1 MWRWRRIVRGPGRVA
16 VVLACAL
23 LVSGCAAGRAF
34 RSGEAAARGG
44 NWDAAVEYY
53 RLAVQDSPNR
63 PEYRIAL
70 ERAMLNAARA
80 HLAAAREREAAGDL
94 SGALI
99 EYRRSYA
106 LDPSNG
112 EAGVK
117 IANLQQQLR
126 ERIEAARAPPPI
138 EAMRARARQETQPPL
153 LDPASDEL
161 LVLEFADSN
170 LSEIL
175 EFLGDASGIN
185 VTYDE
190 QFEDRPASLDLA
202 DVTFEEAL
210 VHLLSS
216 HGAFYKV
223 VNPTTIIVVPDTPQK
238 GTAYDEQ
245 AIRTF
250 YISHGDVEE
259 LVALLTGV
267 LRTPEMSVAPL
278 FMANPTANSLTVR
291 ATTSVLGIV
300 EQVIAAN
307 DKPRA
312 EIVIDVEILE
322 VNRERAKQYGLD
334 LSQYSIGALFSPEG
348 PPGGVPA
355 AEGDAGGL
363 AAQGE
368 TSGYFNL
375 NTISRGVS
383 LADFYTAVPAA
394 VVNFLEQDTNTR
406 LIAQPQLR
414 GQEGTELTLNLGQ
427 EIPVPTTAFTP
438 LAAGGASFNP
448 LTSYTYRPIGV
459 IISMTP
465 RVTYE
470 NEIILELE
478 VENST
483 LGPSLLVAGQSLPT
497 FGTRNVVTRLRLRDG
512 ESNLLAGL
520 LREQDRQTLKGI
532 PGLMNIP
539 ILRRLFSSNDQSV
552 RTTDIVMLLTPRI
565 VRGHEL
571 TQQDVSP
578 IHIGTQGNIGV
589 TGPPPQ
595 IGAAPEIPTAPAAV
609 PDATTPGAGGLP
621 PAAAPV
627 PDTVALPSAA
637 PEIPPAGDI
646 PPVAVPGAGDLPPAA
661 VPGGGAGSP
670 AALPGPAAAAAA
682 VDPSAPVAEPA
693 DAEPDP

>member
-1 MWRWRRIVRGPGRVA
+1 MRWCGGGSPGPGRCVTL
-16 VVLACAL
+16 LACAL
-23 LVSGCAAGRAF
+23 VITGCAAGRAF
-34 RSGEAAARGG
+34 RSAESAARGG

-53 RLAVQDSPNR
+53 RLAVQDAPDR

-70 ERAMLNAARA
+70 ERAMLNASRA
-80 HLAAAREREAAGDL
+80 HLAAARELEAAGNL

-99 EYRRSYA
+99 EYRQAYA

-112 EAGVK
+112 EAGVR
-117 IANLQQQLR
+117 IANLQQELR
-126 ERIEAARAPPPI
+126 ARIEAARAPAPI
-138 EAMRARARQETQPPL
+138 EAMREQARQESQLPL
-153 LDPASDEL
+153 LDPASEEL
-161 LVLEFADSN
+161 LVLEFADAN
-170 LSEIL
+170 LRDIL
-175 EFLGDASGIN
+175 EFLGEASGIN

-190 QFEDRPASLDLA
+190 DFEDEPASLNLV

-210 VHLLSS
+210 LHLLSS
-216 HGAFYKV
+216 YGAFYKV
-223 VNPTTIIVVPDTPQK
+223 VNPTTIVVVPATPQK
-238 GTAYDEQ
+238 RAQYDEQ

-259 LVALLTGV
+259 LVALLTAV
-267 LRTPEMSVAPL
+267 IRTPEMSVAPQ
-278 FMANPTANSLTVR
+278 FVANTTANSLTVR
-291 ATTSVLGIV
+291 ASTSVLGIV
-300 EQVIAAN
+300 ERVLEAN

-312 EIVIDVEILE
+312 EIIIDVEILE

-334 LSQYSIGALFSPEG
+334 LSQYSLGAVFSPEG
-348 PPGGVPA
+348 PPGGVAAA
-355 AEGDAGGL
+355 AEGDNGATTESGSSGGF
-363 AAQGE
+363 
-368 TSGYFNL
+368 FNL

-383 LADFYTAVPAA
+383 IADFYTAIPAA

-532 PGLMNIP
+532 PGLMNVP
-539 ILRRLFSSNDQSV
+539 ILGRLFSANDQSV
-552 RTTDIVMLLTPRI
+552 QTTDIVMLLTPRI

-571 TQQDVSP
+571 TQQDLSP

-589 TGPPPQ
+589 TGPPPS
-595 IGAAPEIPTAPAAV
+595 ISTAPTAPTGAAPVAPAPV
-609 PDATTPGAGGLP
+609 ATTP
-621 PAAAPV
+621 V
-627 PDTVALPSAA
+627 PGTGQ
-637 PEIPPAGDI
+637 AGD
-646 PPVAVPGAGDLPPAA
+646 PPDR
-661 VPGGGAGSP
+661 
-670 AALPGPAAAAAA
+670 
-682 VDPSAPVAEPA
+682 
-693 DAEPDP
+693 

>member
-1 MWRWRRIVRGPGRVA
+1 MAAGL
-16 VVLACAL
+16 LACAVL
-23 LVSGCAAGRAF
+23 ASGCAAGRAF

-44 NWDAAVEYY
+44 DWDAAVEYY
-53 RLAVQDSPNR
+53 RLAVQDSPDR

-80 HLAAAREREAAGDL
+80 HLAAARLLEAEGEL
-94 SGALI
+94 SGALT
-99 EYRRSYA
+99 EYRQAYA

-117 IANLQQQLR
+117 IANLQQTLR
-126 ERIEAARAPPPI
+126 ERIEAARAPAPI
-138 EAMRARARQETQPPL
+138 EAMRDRARRETRSPL
-153 LDPASDEL
+153 LDPVSDEL
-161 LVLEFADSN
+161 LVLEFADTS

-175 EFLGDASGIN
+175 EFLGDAGGIN

-190 QFEDRPASLDLA
+190 QFEDGPASLDLA

-223 VNPTTIIVVPDTPQK
+223 VNPTTIVVVPDTPQK
-238 GTAYDEQ
+238 RSEYDEQ

-250 YISHGDVEE
+250 YVSHGDVEE
-259 LVALLTGV
+259 IVALLIAV
-267 LRTPEMSVAPL
+267 LRTPEMSVPPQ
-278 FMANPTANSLTVR
+278 FVANTSANSLTVR
-291 ATTSVLGIV
+291 ASTAVLGIV

-322 VNRERAKQYGLD
+322 VNRERARQYGLD
-334 LSQYSIGALFSPEG
+334 LSQYSLGAVFSPEG
-348 PPGGVPA
+348 PPPAQPA
-355 AEGDAGGL
+355 ADGDGSTTPSAGF
-363 AAQGE
+363 
-368 TSGYFNL
+368 FNL

-383 LADFYTAVPAA
+383 IADFYTAVPAA

-470 NEIILELE
+470 NEIILELA

-483 LGPSLLVAGQSLPT
+483 LGPSILVAGQSLPT
-497 FGTRNVVTRLRLRDG
+497 FGTRLVETRLRLRDG

-532 PGLMNIP
+532 PGLMRVP
-539 ILRRLFSSNDQSV
+539 ILGRLFSANDQSV
-552 RTTDIVMLLTPRI
+552 QTTDIVMLLTPRI

-571 TQQDVSP
+571 TQQDVNP
-578 IHIGTQGNIGV
+578 IHIGTQGNIGI
-589 TGPPPQ
+589 TGPPPR
-595 IGAAPEIPTAPAAV
+595 IATAPEAPPAPAPTAPDAPPAPAGAPPAAV
-609 PDATTPGAGGLP
+609 PDP
-621 PAAAPV
+621 PAVPTGVPAPG
-627 PDTVALPSAA
+627 PDDSAA
-637 PEIPPAGDI
+637 
-646 PPVAVPGAGDLPPAA
+646 AVTSRP
-661 VPGGGAGSP
+661 
-670 AALPGPAAAAAA
+670 AAAAA
-682 VDPSAPVAEPA
+682 VDGPGR
-693 DAEPDP
+693 

>member
-1 MWRWRRIVRGPGRVA
+1 MRRCEQRDRGWSVT
-16 VVLACAL
+16 VVLLACVV
-23 LVSGCAAGRAF
+23 LVSSCAAGRAY
-34 RSGEAAARGG
+34 RDGQSAVRGG

-53 RLAVQDSPNR
+53 RLALQEAPDR

-80 HLAAAREREAAGDL
+80 HLAAARELETAGDL

-99 EYRRSYA
+99 EYRQSYA

-117 IANLQQQLR
+117 IANLQQELR
-126 ERIEAARAPPPI
+126 ERIEAARAPTPI
-138 EAMRARARQETQPPL
+138 EAMRAQARQETRPPL

-161 LVLEFADSN
+161 LVLEFADTS
-170 LSEIL
+170 LRDIVD
-175 EFLGDASGIN
+175 FLGDASGIN
-185 VTYDE
+185 VTYDQE
-190 QFEDRPASLDLA
+190 FEDGLASLELA
-202 DVTFEEAL
+202 NVTFEEAL
-210 VHLLSS
+210 ARLLAS

-223 VNPTTIIVVPDTPQK
+223 VNPTTIVVVPDTPEK
-238 GTAYDEQ
+238 RAAYEEQ

-259 LVALLTGV
+259 IVALLTAV
-267 LRTPEMSVAPL
+267 LGTSDMTVVPQFVA
-278 FMANPTANSLTVR
+278 NTTANSLVVR

-312 EIVIDVEILE
+312 EIIIDIEILE

-334 LSQYSIGALFSPEG
+334 LSQYSISALFSPEG
-348 PPGGVPA
+348 PPAATEDGGVSPA
-355 AEGDAGGL
+355 A
-363 AAQGE
+363 
-368 TSGYFNL
+368 FNL

-383 LADFYTAVPAA
+383 IADFYTAVPAA

-459 IISMTP
+459 IISMTS

-483 LGPSLLVAGQSLPT
+483 LGPSILVAGQSLPT

-520 LREQDRQTLKGI
+520 LREQDRRALKGI
-532 PGLMNIP
+532 PGLMHVP
-539 ILRRLFSSNDQSV
+539 IIGRLFSANDQSV
-552 RTTDIVMLLTPRI
+552 QTTDIVMLLTPRI

-571 TQQDVSP
+571 TQQDVNP
-578 IHIGTQGNIGV
+578 IHIGTQRNIAV
-589 TGPPPQ
+589 TGPPPR
-595 IGAAPEIPTAPAAV
+595 IAPAPAA
-609 PDATTPGAGGLP
+609 P
-621 PAAAPV
+621 PAPAPDV
-627 PDTVALPSAA
+627 PAPST
-637 PEIPPAGDI
+637 G
-646 PPVAVPGAGDLPPAA
+646 
-661 VPGGGAGSP
+661 
-670 AALPGPAAAAAA
+670 
-682 VDPSAPVAEPA
+682 EPR
-693 DAEPDP
+693 PDGTPFPR

>member
-1 MWRWRRIVRGPGRVA
+1 MSKCGGGAEGNPGPGRCVTL
-16 VVLACAL
+16 LACAL
-23 LVSGCAAGRAF
+23 VIAGCAAGRAF
-34 RSGEAAARGG
+34 RSAESAARGG

-53 RLAVQDSPNR
+53 RLALQDAPDR

-80 HLAAAREREAAGDL
+80 HLAAARELEAAGNL

-99 EYRRSYA
+99 EYRQAYA

-112 EAGVK
+112 EAGVR
-117 IANLQQQLR
+117 IANLQQELR
-126 ERIEAARAPPPI
+126 ARIEAARAPAPI
-138 EAMRARARQETQPPL
+138 EAMREQARQESQPPL
-153 LDPASDEL
+153 LDPASEEL
-161 LVLEFADSN
+161 LVLEFADAN
-170 LSEIL
+170 LRDIL
-175 EFLGDASGIN
+175 EFLGEASGIN

-190 QFEDRPASLDLA
+190 DFEDEPASLNLV

-216 HGAFYKV
+216 YGAFYKV
-223 VNPTTIIVVPDTPQK
+223 INPTTIVVVPATPQK
-238 GTAYDEQ
+238 RAQYDEQ

-259 LVALLTGV
+259 LVALLTAV
-267 LRTPEMSVAPL
+267 IRTPEMSVAPQ
-278 FMANPTANSLTVR
+278 FVANTTANSLTVR
-291 ATTSVLGIV
+291 ASTSVLGIV
-300 EQVIAAN
+300 EQVLEAN

-312 EIVIDVEILE
+312 EIIIDVEILE

-334 LSQYSIGALFSPEG
+334 LSQYSLGAVFSPEG
-348 PPGGVPA
+348 PPGGVAA
-355 AEGDAGGL
+355 AEGDNGATTSESGSSGGF
-363 AAQGE
+363 
-368 TSGYFNL
+368 FNL

-383 LADFYTAVPAA
+383 IADFYTAIPAA

-532 PGLMNIP
+532 PGLMNVP
-539 ILRRLFSSNDQSV
+539 ILGRLFSSNDQSV
-552 RTTDIVMLLTPRI
+552 TTTDIVMLLTPRI

-571 TQQDVSP
+571 TQQDLSP

-589 TGPPPQ
+589 TGPPPS
-595 IGAAPEIPTAPAAV
+595 ISTAPTAPAPAPV
-609 PDATTPGAGGLP
+609 ATTP
-621 PAAAPV
+621 V
-627 PDTVALPSAA
+627 PGTGQ
-637 PEIPPAGDI
+637 AGD
-646 PPVAVPGAGDLPPAA
+646 PPDR
-661 VPGGGAGSP
+661 
-670 AALPGPAAAAAA
+670 
-682 VDPSAPVAEPA
+682 
-693 DAEPDP
+693 